1 MTASPEP
8 VNGSDG
14 RIRAALWFAEHG
26 FGVFS
31 CWSAREDGTCRCP
44 AGPSC
49 GSPGKHPITLN
60 GFQDATRDE
69 GRIRTMLAAASHP
82 NYGLVCPEGVFAWDV
97 DGDGW
102 RDKLAALEQR
112 HGPLPP
118 TLRTETRNGQHVFL
132 RWPEGHP
139 RPLRQMFGWVTRWG
153 SGSHA
158 GYVIGPRSIHPSGFE
173 YAPAGEA
180 FEVATLPDAWARAV
194 LAAEHS
200 TDTIRVGGRPDPST
214 VAVGGRHEALRDTAR
229 FYAGTVRDP
238 DALFAAVWAYNE
250 KLPQPKT
257 VEEVHRAIG
266 DALVK
271 YPADPVDEQTGDVVE
286 QGDPGMLRHENVDSA
301 FPAPPAPEAYGGL
314 LGEVVV
320 FLAEDTD
327 ASEVGILASL
337 LAFCGA
343 LMPAR
348 GYLHSY
354 HPSAPFLALVGKTGI
369 GRKGTAMYKARDALA
384 NVLGSDAVNRARLNG
399 IASGEGLVKALL
411 DRERD
416 SLTYGNP
423 TGVLFEEEYANYLA
437 AAGREGSTLDQRMR
451 AAFDG
456 MSMAQRKAAETI
468 TVKEP
473 YWLCGLVGITPK
485 ELQLKA
491 LAESFYSGSGNRWL
505 WLPVIRRSRD
515 SLNSAPPVLPADLGE
530 PLRDA
535 HRDAMRIPP
544 LIAHDEGV
552 GRLMSEYDGYLREE
566 TIGIAADMSRRL
578 GVIAFRIAL
587 IHASVE
593 RSGRV
598 TVEHYR
604 RGLALTEYARNGL
617 PWTFGDAAGNRD
629 AALLYR
635 HLKDSTVLT
644 NGTISK
650 YIIRDIAR
658 RQAAVDELQEAGVA
672 EVVKV
677 RTGGR
682 IRSELRLVAGSG
694 DFRDFRALIAT
705 APEAPSPHVA
715 RETRESAQTGSA
727 EGARKVR
734 ESARKPSWLRPC
746 RDYTNHQDSH
756 RQTPEGWVCT
766 TCEEEEA

>member
-1 MTASPEP
+1 MTAHPEP
-8 VNGSDG
+8 VGDDN
-14 RIRAALWFAEHG
+14 RIKAALWFAAHG
-26 FGVFS
+26 FGVFP
-31 CWSAREDGTCRCP
+31 CWSTLDGICRCP
-44 AGPSC
+44 AGIAC
-49 GSPGKHPITLN
+49 GSPGKHPITQN
-60 GFQDATRDE
+60 GFHDATTDPV
-69 GRIRTMLAAASHP
+69 RIRTFLSAGSRP
-82 NYGLVCPEGVFAWDV
+82 NYGLVCPEGVFALDV

-102 RDKLAALEQR
+102 EARLAELEAR
-112 HGPLPP
+112 HGALPP
-118 TLRTETRNGQHVFL
+118 TYRTETRNGQHIFL
-132 RWPEGHP
+132 RWPDGLP
-139 RPLRQMFGWVTRWG
+139 RPMKQMFGWVTRWG
-153 SGSHA
+153 SGGTA
-158 GYVIGPRSIHPSGFE
+158 GYVIGPRSIHASGFE
-173 YAPAGEA
+173 YRPLGPYEIG
-180 FEVATLPDAWARAV
+180 TLPEAWAKAAV
-194 LAAEHS
+194 DEPAA
-200 TDTIRVGGRPDPST
+200 TIRIGGPVDPST
-214 VAVGGRHEALRDTAR
+214 VGVGSRHDFLRDQAR
-229 FYAGTVRDP
+229 FMAGTIRDE
-238 DALFAAVWAYNE
+238 DALFAALLAVND
-250 KLPQPKT
+250 KLSVPKT
-257 VEEVHRAIG
+257 REEVRRAMG
-266 DALVK
+266 EALRK
-271 YPADPVDEQTGDVVE
+271 FPADPVDEQTGETVE
-286 QGDPGMLRHENVDSA
+286 HGDPGMLKHESVDSA
-301 FPAPPAPEAYGGL
+301 FPSPPAAEAYGGL
-314 LGEVVV
+314 LGEVVA
-320 FLAEDTD
+320 FLAKDTD

-348 GYLHSY
+348 GYLHAY
-354 HPSAPFLALVGKTGI
+354 HPSAPFFALVGKTGI

-384 NVLGSDAVNRARLNG
+384 NVLGMDAVNRARLNG

-423 TGVLFEEEYANYLA
+423 TGVLFEEEYANFLA

-456 MSMAQRKAAETI
+456 MSMAQRKAAETV

-515 SLNSAPPVLPADLGE
+515 SLDSAPPVLPAELAE
-530 PLRDA
+530 PIRAGHLEA
-535 HRDAMRIPP
+535 IRIPR
-544 LIAHDEGV
+544 LLDHDERV
-552 GRLMSEYDGYLREE
+552 GRLLSQYDGFLREE

-593 RSGRV
+593 RSDRV

-635 HLKDSTVLT
+635 HLKDQLVLT

-658 RQAAVDELQEAGVA
+658 RQAAIDELQDAGVA

-682 IRSELRLVAGSG
+682 FRSELRLVAGSG
-694 DFRDFRALIAT
+694 DFRDFRALIGT
-705 APEAPSPHVA
+705 EPTGPHPGSA
-715 RETRESAQTGSA
+715 RESRESAREGSA
-727 EGARKVR
+727 EGAQKVR
-734 ESARKPSWLRPC
+734 ESARKLGWLRPC
-746 RDYTNHQDSH
+746 RDYRTHQGPAH
-756 RQTPEGWVCT
+756 RLLRDGWVCDR
-766 TCEEEEA
+766 CDEEGPA